1 MRIGMGRF
9 TIECFIEEAN
19 NAKST
24 QEVTRLFA
32 DVLKD
37 YGYDRFCYSL
47 VTDHPSLGLNAGHGI
62 VANYPEDWMAHYKA
76 NLYEKK
82 DPVPRHAF
90 DTLRPFTWESVE
102 ETREL
107 KADAK
112 RVINEAREAR
122 LLDGVAIPICG
133 HNGELAGVGMASRIG
148 GVRPDVKVLRKL
160 QALAMQFHL
169 AFTDL
174 EKKDRAVGNV
184 HLTNR
189 EKEILLW
196 VAEGKSD
203 SIIADII
210 GVSHAAIRFH
220 LNNIFKKLGANE
232 RTLATV
238 KAIRQGLILPSYV
251 R

>member
-1 MRIGMGRF
+1 MGRL
-9 TIECFIEEAN
+9 TIESFIEEAN
-19 NAKST
+19 SAKST
-24 QEVTRLFA
+24 QEVARLFGEI
-32 DVLKD
+32 LKD

-47 VTDHPSLGLNAGHGI
+47 LTDHPSLGLNAGHGI

-76 NLYEKK
+76 SHYEKK
-82 DPVPRHAF
+82 DPVPLHGSE
-90 DTLRPFTWESVE
+90 TLRPFTWDSIQQ
-102 ETREL
+102 TREL

-112 RVINEAREAR
+112 KVMNEAKEAG

-133 HNGELAGVGMASRIG
+133 HNGELAGVGMASSTG
-148 GVRPDVKVLRKL
+148 GIRPDVGVLRKL
-160 QALAMQFHL
+160 RVLATEFHL

-174 EKKDRAVGNV
+174 EKKDRTVGNV

-203 SIIADII
+203 SIIGDII

-220 LNNIFKKLGANE
+220 MSNIFKKLGANE

-238 KAIRQGLILPSYV
+238 KAIQQGLILPSYV

>member
-1 MRIGMGRF
+1 MGSF

-24 QEVTRLFA
+24 QEVARLFGEI
-32 DVLKD
+32 LKD

-47 VTDHPSLGLNAGHGI
+47 ITDHPSLGLNAGHGI
-62 VANYPEDWMAHYKA
+62 VANYPEDWMAYYKA

-82 DPVPRHAF
+82 DPVPRHGF
-90 DTLRPFTWESVE
+90 ETLRPFTWESIQQ
-102 ETREL
+102 TREL
-107 KADAK
+107 KADEK
-112 RVINEAREAR
+112 RVMNEAREAG

-133 HNGELAGVGMASRIG
+133 HNGELAGVGMASSTG
-148 GVRPDVKVLRKL
+148 GIRPDIGVLRKL
-160 QALAMQFHL
+160 RTLAMEFHL

-174 EKKDRAVGNV
+174 EKKDRAVGNI
-184 HLTNR
+184 HLTSR

-220 LNNIFKKLGANE
+220 LNNIFKKLNANE

-238 KAIRQGLILPSYV
+238 KALRLGLILPSYV

>member
-1 MRIGMGRF
+1 MGRF

-24 QEVTRLFA
+24 QEVARLFGE
-32 DVLKD
+32 VLKD

-82 DPVPRHAF
+82 DPVPWYAF
-90 DTLRPFTWESVE
+90 ETLRPFTWESIQQ
-102 ETREL
+102 TREL

-112 RVINEAREAR
+112 KVMNEAREAG

-133 HNGELAGVGMASRIG
+133 HNGELAGVGMASSTG
-148 GVRPDVKVLRKL
+148 GIRPDIGVLRKL
-160 QALAMQFHL
+160 RTLAMEFHL

-174 EKKDRAVGNV
+174 EKKDRTVGNI
-184 HLTNR
+184 HLTSR

-238 KAIRQGLILPSYV
+238 KALRLGLILPSYV

>member
-1 MRIGMGRF
+1 MGRF
-9 TIECFIEEAN
+9 TIEFFIEEAN
-19 NAKST
+19 SAKST

-32 DVLKD
+32 DALKD

-90 DTLRPFTWESVE
+90 DTLRPFTWEAVQQ
-102 ETREL
+102 TREL

-112 RVINEAREAR
+112 RVMSEAREAG

-133 HNGELAGVGMASRIG
+133 HNGELAGVGMASSIG

-160 QALAMQFHL
+160 QALAIQFHL
-169 AFTDL
+169 AFTDF
-174 EKKDRAVGNV
+174 EKMDRAVGNV

-220 LNNIFKKLGANE
+220 LNNIFKKLDANE

>member
-1 MRIGMGRF
+1 MGRF

-82 DPVPRHAF
+82 DPVPRHGF
-90 DTLRPFTWESVE
+90 ETLRPFTWESIQQ
-102 ETREL
+102 TREL

-112 RVINEAREAR
+112 RVMNEAREAG

-133 HNGELAGVGMASRIG
+133 HNGELAGVGMASSTG
-148 GVRPDVKVLRKL
+148 GIRPDVKVLRKL

-184 HLTNR
+184 HLTGR

-203 SIIADII
+203 SVIADII

-220 LNNIFKKLGANE
+220 MNNIFKKLGANE

-238 KAIRQGLILPSYV
+238 KALRQGLILPSYV

>member
-1 MRIGMGRF
+1 MGSF
-9 TIECFIEEAN
+9 TIESFIEEAN

-24 QEVTRLFA
+24 QEVARLFGEI
-32 DVLKD
+32 LKD

-47 VTDHPSLGLNAGHGI
+47 LTAHPSLGLNAGHGI

-82 DPVPRHAF
+82 DPVPRHGIE
-90 DTLRPFTWESVE
+90 TLRPFTWESIQQ
-102 ETREL
+102 TREL

-112 RVINEAREAR
+112 RVMNEAKEAG

-133 HNGELAGVGMASRIG
+133 HHGELAGVGMASSTG
-148 GVRPDVKVLRKL
+148 GIRPDIGVLRKL
-160 QALAMQFHL
+160 RTLAVEFHL
-169 AFTDL
+169 AFTEL
-174 EKKDRAVGNV
+174 EKKDRPVGNV
-184 HLTNR
+184 HLTSR

-220 LNNIFKKLGANE
+220 LNNIFKKLDANE

-238 KAIRQGLILPSYV
+238 KALRLGLILPSYV

>member
-1 MRIGMGRF
+1 MGSF

-24 QEVTRLFA
+24 QEVARLFGEI
-32 DVLKD
+32 LKD

-47 VTDHPSLGLNAGHGI
+47 VTDHPSLGLDAGHGI
-62 VANYPEDWMAHYKA
+62 VANYPEDWMAYYKA
-76 NLYEKK
+76 NHYEKK
-82 DPVPRHAF
+82 DPVPQHAF
-90 DTLRPFTWESVE
+90 ETLRPFTWESIQQ
-102 ETREL
+102 TREL

-112 RVINEAREAR
+112 RVMSEAREAG
-122 LLDGVAIPICG
+122 LLEGVAIPICG
-133 HNGELAGVGMASRIG
+133 HNGELAGVGMASSTG
-148 GVRPDVKVLRKL
+148 GIRPDIGVLRKL
-160 QALAMQFHL
+160 RTLAMEFHL
-169 AFTDL
+169 AFTEL

-184 HLTNR
+184 HLTSR

-220 LNNIFKKLGANE
+220 LNNIFKKLNANE

-238 KAIRQGLILPSYV
+238 KAIRLGLILPSYV